1 LASAVAALG
10 LAFLLYYILRE
21 MEIRRKH
28 AAQLLEREE
37 WFRVTMTSLGDA
49 VIATNNRGTVNY
61 MNPLA
66 EELIGTRL
74 IQAMGQ
80 PIEDVFPI
88 FNEQTCFALR
98 TPSLR

>member
-10 LAFLLYYILRE
+10 LALLLYYILLE

-49 VIATNNRGTVNY
+49 VIATDDRGTVTY
-61 MNPLA
+61 LNPLA
-66 EELIGTRL
+66 EQLLGKQMTEVKVGSRFLHL
-74 IQAMGQ
+74 
-80 PIEDVFPI
+80 
-88 FNEQTCFALR
+88 
-98 TPSLR
+98 